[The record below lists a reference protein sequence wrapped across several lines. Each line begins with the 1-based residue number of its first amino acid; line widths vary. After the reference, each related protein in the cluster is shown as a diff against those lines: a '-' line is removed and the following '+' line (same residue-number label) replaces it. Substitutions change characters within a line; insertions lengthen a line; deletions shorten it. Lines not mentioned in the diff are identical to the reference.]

1 MEKRNNE
8 DDDAEEAAK
17 VVQLIHR
24 LLVRAHNGNKGREV
38 TQLRHKRLLL
48 LLIRSTNQYG

>member
-8 DDDAEEAAK
+8 DDDAEEAAAK
-17 VVQLIHR
+17 GVQLIDR

-48 LLIRSTNQYG
+48 IRSTNQYG

>member
-1 MEKRNNE
+1 MEKRNNDE
-8 DDDAEEAAK
+8 DDGAEEAAE
-17 VVQLIHR
+17 VVQLIDR

-48 LLIRSTNQYG
+48 LIRSTNQYW